1 MKMQAITT
9 KYLSATN
16 TKSSRIK
23 AASGDGKNSITVG
36 YDYALSEYDLR
47 LSAAKALCAKLNISG
62 DLIGGGVKTG
72 YAFVFKG

>member
-1 MKMQAITT
+1 MKMQAIIT
-9 KYLSATN
+9 KYLGPTN

-23 AASGDGKNSITVG
+23 STSGDGKNSITVN
-36 YDYALSEYDLR
+36 YDYALSEYDLH

-72 YAFVFKG
+72 CAFVFKG